1 MFSPILI
8 FQLYVVA
15 LTSMKDTVSK
25 RIYKCKC
32 GTTLEEYVWSS
43 EIREKEFEC
52 EKCGKSLGFN
62 NIKVDKVVSIVS
74 IRTPTKNR

>member
-1 MFSPILI
+1 
-8 FQLYVVA
+8 
-15 LTSMKDTVSK
+15 MKDTIQK

-43 EIREKEFEC
+43 EIREKEIEC
-52 EKCGKSLGFN
+52 TKCGMILGFN
-62 NIKVDKVVSIVS
+62 NIKIDKVVSFVS

>member
-1 MFSPILI
+1 
-8 FQLYVVA
+8 
-15 LTSMKDTVSK
+15 MKDTIQK

-43 EIREKEFEC
+43 SIKEHTNC
-52 EKCGKSLGFN
+52 CIKCNKAITCDNLVVN
-62 NIKVDKVVSIVS
+62 KVAQSAA

>member
-1 MFSPILI
+1 
-8 FQLYVVA
+8 
-15 LTSMKDTVSK
+15 MKDTVQK

-43 EIREKEFEC
+43 EIRQKEF
-52 EKCGKSLGFN
+52 KCTKCKSTLGFN
-62 NIKVDKVVSIVS
+62 HIKVDKVVSIVS

>member
-1 MFSPILI
+1 
-8 FQLYVVA
+8 
-15 LTSMKDTVSK
+15 MKDTIQK

-43 EIREKEFEC
+43 EIREKQF
-52 EKCGKSLGFN
+52 KCTKCKSDLGFN
-62 NIKVDKVVSIVS
+62 QVKVDKVVSIAS